1 MKAAVYTGPGVI
13 EFQDYPNPDAGD
25 GLLLRVKACG
35 VCATDVKAFLG
46 RRHGMKPPMILGHEF
61 AGEVEQSKVPGFEV
75 GDRVAAAPYAGC
87 GECKL
92 CLSGH
97 EELCSRKV
105 FLSSGAFAERVSIP
119 VALVRKT
126 AWKIPEDVSW
136 EEAVLAEPLACC
148 ILALSAC
155 RWKPG
160 QTLMLVGAG
169 MMGMLLVELARAWGA
184 TRILVSEPDAKRREL
199 ATELGSQ
206 VFDPSGGEDVC
217 AWAREQTE
225 DAGPD
230 VVIAAVGNARVVE
243 SVIDCA
249 APGGVVHMF
258 GGLPRDT
265 MLSVSAFTIH
275 YREVS
280 LIGTSGYRTVDYRLA
295 AEMIANHAV
304 DLRPLISARFP
315 LEKAREALDLAS
327 SLGSLKVMLIP

>member
-1 MKAAVYTGPGVI
+1 MKAAVYTSPGVI
-13 EFQDYPNPDAGD
+13 EFQDYPDPEAGD

-46 RRHGMKPPMILGHEF
+46 HRHGMKPPTILGHEF
-61 AGEVEQSKVPGFEV
+61 AGEVEQSGVPGFEV

-87 GECKL
+87 GECQL

-105 FLSSGAFAERVSIP
+105 FISSGAFAERVSIP
-119 VALVRKT
+119 AALVRKT
-126 AWKIPEDVSW
+126 GWKIPEDVSW

-160 QTLMLVGAG
+160 QSLMLVGAG
-169 MMGMLLVELARAWGA
+169 VMGMLLVELARAWGA

-199 ATELGSQ
+199 AAELGSQ
-206 VFDPSGGEDVC
+206 VFDPIEGGDVC
-217 AWAREQTE
+217 AWAREQT
-225 DAGPD
+225 DGAGPD

-258 GGLPRDT
+258 GGVPRDT

-280 LIGTSGYRTVDYRLA
+280 LIGTSGFRTVDYRLA
-295 AEMIANHAV
+295 SEMIANHTV
-304 DLRPLISARFP
+304 DLKPLISARFP
-315 LEKAREALDLAS
+315 LAKAKEAVDLAS
-327 SLGSLKVMLIP
+327 SLGSLKVMLLP